1 MTGPDNQLFQ
11 EARVMVNEEK
21 VLLRLVDTLL
31 PGGAGFPAASS
42 TGMTQQVAARL
53 HLVDANLLTRLAAV
67 FAALGGLPQDEP
79 GWCDATSRL
88 EALEPKLFDEI
99 RKYTYLTYYE
109 QPAVIEAIRALGFH
123 YNDAPLPAGYPTE
136 PFERA
141 RDAPRHARGRWIPTD
156 AVHRVDLSRFN
167 LEESR

>member
-1 MTGPDNQLFQ
+1 MTWSSANAVAHATMSSSRGQPQVGSHLVLLLPRFRSICRMTGPDNQLFQ

-123 YNDAPLPAGYPTE
+123 YNDAPL
-136 PFERA
+136 
-141 RDAPRHARGRWIPTD
+141 
-156 AVHRVDLSRFN
+156 
-167 LEESR
+167 